1 MKKFKNDYFKEI
13 LMRTYWGVIG
23 KVVKAGDTE
32 WGISEEDLYERAI
45 QIANRHQTEALTR
58 RVK

>member
-13 LMRTYWGVIG
+13 LMRTYWGKIG
-23 KVVKAGDTE
+23 EAVKEGDKI

-45 QIANRHQTEALTR
+45 QTANKYQTESLTR
-58 RVK
+58 KVK

>member
-13 LMRTYWGVIG
+13 LMRTYWGKIG
-23 KVVKAGDTE
+23 EVVKEGE

-45 QIANRHQTEALTR
+45 QTANQHQTEALTR